1 MTFSNKLIRL
11 FALLAFTFGVYTSP
25 ANSVPPHPQLLENGA
40 AAKSVQSYF
49 MQHIDELRARGI
61 CTADEFLSKK
71 DFKNA
76 SKLSPGAIT
85 TFRVLAILVQFTDSG
100 QASSVSATFFDS
112 LVFGSTAN
120 TVRDYFDEISY
131 SQFDLVTVN
140 IPSSLGWQTAPQSY
154 AYYVNGQNG
163 TGLTYPRN
171 SQGLV
176 EDLVDAVDPVVDFS
190 LYDNDGDGYVDVVL
204 VIHTGTGAEFS
215 GSDDDI
221 WSHKW
226 SITPRAKDGVW
237 ISSYTIQPEYWLSPG
252 DMTIGVYAH
261 ELSHVLGLPDLYD
274 TDYSSNGIGNWALMS
289 LGSWNGPSPGGGSPA
304 HPCAWSRIQL
314 GFATATNVTSNTNGV
329 TINNVNENGTIYR
342 LWTSGNIG
350 NEYFLVENRQKIGY
364 DSYIPQSGLTVWHID
379 DSKADN
385 SQEWY
390 PSQPN
395 TDHFKV
401 ALEQADGLFEME
413 HKNDN
418 GDGWDV
424 FPGIGNVTSFNAVSS
439 PNSDSYT
446 DGTSFIAI
454 ENIQAVGNVINADL
468 IVGFAAGID
477 NDKNGNLPSSI
488 ALEQNY
494 PNPFNPSTTI
504 DFSLSYSSEVK
515 LEIYNVIGELTGT
528 LINGPL
534 SAGSYSVE
542 WNGADNS
549 GNKVASG
556 IYFYRLTS
564 NSETKSMKMLL
575 LK

>member
-11 FALLAFTFGVYTSP
+11 FALLVFTLGINASS
-25 ANSVPPHPQLLENGA
+25 ANSVPPHPQLLENAA

-71 DFKNA
+71 DFINA
-76 SKLSPGAIT
+76 SKLAPGAIT
-85 TFRVLAILVQFTDSG
+85 TFRVLAILVQFSDSG

-140 IPSSLGWQTAPQSY
+140 LPSSLGWQTAPQTY
-154 AYYVNGQNG
+154 AYYVNGLNG
-163 TGLTYPRN
+163 TGAYPQN
-171 SQGLV
+171 SQKLL

-190 LYDNDGDGYVDVVL
+190 LYDNDLDGYVDVVL
-204 VIHTGTGAEFS
+204 VIHSGTGAEFS
-215 GSDDDI
+215 GSNDDI

-237 ISSYTIQPEYWLSPG
+237 ISSYTIQPEFWLSPG

-274 TDYSSNGIGNWALMS
+274 TDNSSNGIGNWGLMS
-289 LGSWNGPSPGGGSPA
+289 YGSWNGPSPGGGSPA

-329 TINNVNENGTIYR
+329 AINDVNQNGTIYR

-364 DSYIPQSGLTVWHID
+364 DSYLPQSGLMVWHID
-379 DSKADN
+379 DSKSDN
-385 SQEWY
+385 TQEWY
-390 PSQPN
+390 PSQ
-395 TDHFKV
+395 TDANHFKV
-401 ALEQADGLFEME
+401 ALEQADGLFELE
-413 HKNDN
+413 HSADN

-424 FPGIGNVTSFNAVSS
+424 FPGNGNVTSFNAVSS

-446 DGTSFIAI
+446 DGTSFIAL
-454 ENIQAVGNVINADL
+454 ENIQAVGNIINADL

-477 NDKNGNLPSSI
+477 NDQNGNLPGSI

-504 DFSLSYSSEVK
+504 DFSLSYSSDVK
-515 LEIYNVIGELTGT
+515 LEVYNVIGELTGT

-534 SAGSYSVE
+534 SAGNYSVV
-542 WNGADNS
+542 WNGTDNS
-549 GNKVASG
+549 GNNVASG
-556 IYFYRLTS
+556 IYFYRLVS
-564 NSETKSMKMLL
+564 NEASKSMKMLL

>member
-1 MTFSNKLIRL
+1 MTLTNKLI
-11 FALLAFTFGVYTSP
+11 ALLVFTFSIYASS
-25 ANSVPPHPQLLENGA
+25 ANAVPPHPQLLEREA

-49 MQHIDELRARGI
+49 MQNIDELHARGI
-61 CTADEFLSKK
+61 CSADEFLSKK
-71 DFKNA
+71 DFVTA
-76 SKLSPGAIT
+76 SKLSPGALV
-85 TFRVLAILVQFTDSG
+85 TFRVLAILVKFSDND
-100 QASSVSATFFDS
+100 SSVSATFFDS
-112 LVFGSTAN
+112 LVFGNTAN

-140 IPSSLGWQTAPQSY
+140 LPSSLGWQTAPQTY

-163 TGLTYPRN
+163 TGGYPNN
-171 SQGLV
+171 SQKLL

-190 LYDNDGDGYVDVVL
+190 LYDNNLDGYVDVVL
-204 VIHTGTGAEFS
+204 VIHSGTGAEFS
-215 GSDDDI
+215 GSNDDI

-237 ISSYTIQPEYWLSPG
+237 ISSYTIQPEIWITPG

-274 TDYSSNGIGNWALMS
+274 TDFSSNGIGNWALMS
-289 LGSWNGPSPGGGSPA
+289 LGSWNGPYPGGGSPA
-304 HPCAWSRIQL
+304 HPCAWSRIQM

-329 TINNVNENGTIYR
+329 AINNVNENGTIYR

-350 NEYFLVENRQKIGY
+350 NEYFLLENRQKIGY
-364 DSYIPQSGLTVWHID
+364 DSYIQKSGLMVWHID
-379 DSKADN
+379 EGKSDN
-385 SQEWY
+385 TQEWY
-390 PSQPN
+390 PGQTN
-395 TDHFKV
+395 ANHFKV
-401 ALEQADGLFEME
+401 ALEQADGLFEMDQ
-413 HKNDN
+413 NIDN

-424 FPGIGNVTSFNAVSS
+424 FPGNGNVTSFNAVSS

-446 DGTSFIAI
+446 DGTSFIAL
-454 ENIQAVGNVINADL
+454 ENIQEVGNVINADL

-477 NDKNGNLPSSI
+477 DDPNGNLPGSI

-504 DFSLSYSSEVK
+504 DFELSYSSDVK
-515 LEIYNVIGELTGT
+515 LEIFNVIGELTGT

-534 SAGSYSVE
+534 SAGNYSVE
-542 WNGADNS
+542 WNGTNNKGDN
-549 GNKVASG
+549 VASG

-564 NSETKSMKMLL
+564 DGESKSMKMLL

>member
-1 MTFSNKLIRL
+1 MTYSNKLI
-11 FALLAFTFGVYTSP
+11 ALLILSFGIYASSVN
-25 ANSVPPHPQLLENGA
+25 AVPPHPRLLEREA

-49 MQHIDELRARGI
+49 MQNIDELHARGI

-71 DFKNA
+71 DFVNA
-76 SKLSPGAIT
+76 SKLSPGALV
-85 TFRVLAILVQFTDSG
+85 TFRVLAILVKFSDHD
-100 QASSVSATFFDS
+100 SSVSATFFDS

-140 IPSSLGWQTAPQSY
+140 MPSSIGWQTAPETY

-163 TGLTYPRN
+163 TGAYPNN
-171 SQGLV
+171 SQKLL

-190 LYDNDGDGYVDVVL
+190 LYDNDLDGYVDVVL
-204 VIHTGTGAEFS
+204 VIHSGTGAEFF
-215 GSDDDI
+215 GNNDDI

-237 ISSYTIQPEYWLSPG
+237 ISSYTIQPEFWIAPG

-261 ELSHVLGLPDLYD
+261 ELGHVLGLPDLYD
-274 TDYSSNGIGNWALMS
+274 TDYSSNGIGYWGLMS
-289 LGSWNGPSPGGGSPA
+289 TGSWNGPSPGGSSPA

-329 TINNVNENGTIYR
+329 AINNVNENGTIYR

-364 DSYIPQSGLTVWHID
+364 DSYIQNSGLMIWHID
-379 DSKADN
+379 DNKAGN
-385 SQEWY
+385 TQEWY
-390 PSQPN
+390 PGQIDAN
-395 TDHFKV
+395 HFKV
-401 ALEQADGLFEME
+401 ALEQADSLFDME
-413 HKNDN
+413 KNVNN

-424 FPGIGNVTSFNAVSS
+424 FPGNGNVTSFNAVSS

-446 DGTSFIAI
+446 DGTSLIAL

-477 NDKNGNLPSSI
+477 DDPNGNLPGSI

-504 DFSLSYSSEVK
+504 DFELTYSSDVK

-534 SAGSYSVE
+534 SAGNYSVE
-542 WNGADNS
+542 WNGTNNS
-549 GNKVASG
+549 GNNVASG

-564 NSETKSMKMLL
+564 NGDTKSMKMML

>member
-1 MTFSNKLIRL
+1 MTYSNKLI
-11 FALLAFTFGVYTSP
+11 ALLVLTFGIYASS
-25 ANSVPPHPQLLENGA
+25 ANAVPPHPQLLEREA

-49 MQHIDELRARGI
+49 MQNIDELHARGI
-61 CTADEFLSKK
+61 CSADEFLSKK
-71 DFKNA
+71 DFVTA
-76 SKLSPGAIT
+76 SKLSPGALV
-85 TFRVLAILVQFTDSG
+85 TFRVLAILVKFSDHD
-100 QASSVSATFFDS
+100 SSVSATFFDS

-140 IPSSLGWQTAPQSY
+140 MPSSIGWQTAPQTY
-154 AYYVNGQNG
+154 AYYVDGQNG
-163 TGLTYPRN
+163 TGAYPNN
-171 SQGLV
+171 SQKLL

-190 LYDNDGDGYVDVVL
+190 LYDNDANGFVDVIL
-204 VIHTGTGAEFS
+204 VIHSGTGAEFS
-215 GSDDDI
+215 DSNDDI

-237 ISSYTIQPEYWLSPG
+237 ISSYTIQPEFWISPG

-261 ELSHVLGLPDLYD
+261 ELGHVLGLPDLYD

-304 HPCAWSRIQL
+304 HPCAWSRIQM

-329 TINNVNENGTIYR
+329 AINNVNENGTIYR

-364 DSYIPQSGLTVWHID
+364 DSYIQNSGLMIWHID
-379 DSKADN
+379 DNKAGN
-385 SQEWY
+385 TQEWY
-390 PSQPN
+390 PGQTN
-395 TDHFKV
+395 ANHFKV
-401 ALEQADGLFEME
+401 ALEQADSLFDME
-413 HKNDN
+413 KNVNN

-424 FPGIGNVTSFNAVSS
+424 FPGNGNVTSFNAVSS

-446 DGTSFIAI
+446 DGTSFIAL
-454 ENIQAVGNVINADL
+454 ENIQEVGNVINADL

-477 NDKNGNLPSSI
+477 DDPNGNLPGSI

-504 DFSLSYSSEVK
+504 DFELSYSSDVK
-515 LEIYNVIGELTGT
+515 LEIFNVIGELTGS

-542 WNGADNS
+542 WNGTNNKGDN
-549 GNKVASG
+549 VASG

-564 NSETKSMKMLL
+564 DGESKSMKMLL

>member
-1 MTFSNKLIRL
+1 MTFSDKLISFL
-11 FALLAFTFGVYTSP
+11 ALLVFTFGVYASS
-25 ANSVPPHPQLLENGA
+25 ANSMPPHPQLLENGA

-49 MQHIDELRARGI
+49 MQNIDELRAKGI

-71 DFKNA
+71 DFINA

-85 TFRVLAILVQFTDSG
+85 TFRVLAILVKFSDND
-100 QASSVSATFFDS
+100 SSVSATFFDS
-112 LVFGSTAN
+112 LVFGSSAN

-140 IPSSLGWQTAPQSY
+140 MPSSIGWQTAPQTY
-154 AYYVNGQNG
+154 AYYVNGQNA
-163 TGLTYPRN
+163 TGTYPQN
-171 SQGLV
+171 SQKLL
-176 EDLVDAVDPVVDFS
+176 EDLVDAVDGVVDFS
-190 LYDNDGDGYVDVVL
+190 LYDNDLDGYVDVVL
-204 VIHTGTGAEFS
+204 VIHSGTGAEFTS
-215 GSDDDI
+215 NNDDI

-237 ISSYTIQPEYWLSPG
+237 ISSYTIQPEFWIAPG

-289 LGSWNGPSPGGGSPA
+289 LGSWNGPSPGGSSPS

-314 GFATATNVTSNTNGV
+314 GFATSTNVTSNTNGV
-329 TINNVNENGTIYR
+329 AISNVNQNGTIYR

-350 NEYFLVENRQKIGY
+350 NEYFLVENRQKLGY
-364 DSYIPQSGLTVWHID
+364 DSYIPQSGLLVWHID
-379 DSKADN
+379 NSKGGN
-385 SQEWY
+385 TQEWY
-390 PSQPN
+390 PGQ
-395 TDHFKV
+395 TDANHFKV
-401 ALEQADGLFEME
+401 ALEQADGLFEMDQ
-413 HKNDN
+413 NIDN
-418 GDGWDV
+418 GDAWDV
-424 FPGIGNVTSFNAVSS
+424 FPGTGNVTSFNAVSS

-446 DGTSFIAI
+446 DGTSFVAL
-454 ENIQAVGNVINADL
+454 ENINAVGNVINADL

-477 NDKNGNLPSSI
+477 DDQNGNLPSSI

-504 DFSLSYSSEVK
+504 DFSLSYSSDVTLEV
-515 LEIYNVIGELTGT
+515 YNVLGKLTGT

-534 SAGSYSVE
+534 SAGNYSVE
-542 WNGADNS
+542 WNGTDNT
-549 GNKVASG
+549 GNNVASG
-556 IYFYRLTS
+556 IYFYRLNS
-564 NSETKSMKMLL
+564 NGEAKSMKMLL

>member
-1 MTFSNKLIRL
+1 MNFSDKLIKL
-11 FALLAFTFGVYTSP
+11 FALLVFAIGVYASP
-25 ANSVPPHPQLLENGA
+25 VNSMPPHPQLLENGA

-49 MQHIDELRARGI
+49 MQHLDELRARGI

-71 DFKNA
+71 DFINA

-140 IPSSLGWQTAPQSY
+140 IPSSIGWQTAPQTY

-163 TGLTYPRN
+163 IGLTYPQN

-190 LYDNDGDGYVDVVL
+190 LYDNDLDGYVDVVL
-204 VIHTGTGAEFS
+204 VIHSGTGAEFT
-215 GSDDDI
+215 GSNDDI

-237 ISSYTIQPEYWLSPG
+237 ISSYTIQPEFWISPG

-304 HPCAWSRIQL
+304 HPCAWSRIQM

-329 TINNVNENGTIYR
+329 AINDVNQNGTIYR

-364 DSYIPQSGLTVWHID
+364 DSYLPQSGLMVWHID
-379 DSKADN
+379 DSKSGN

-390 PSQPN
+390 PGQPDAN
-395 TDHFKV
+395 HFKV
-401 ALEQADGLFEME
+401 ALEQADGLFDLDT
-413 HKNDN
+413 NVDN
-418 GDGWDV
+418 GDGADV
-424 FPGIGNVTSFNAVSS
+424 FPGTGNVTSFNAVSS

-446 DGTSFIAI
+446 DGTSFIAL

-477 NDKNGNLPSSI
+477 DDQNGNLPSSI

-504 DFSLSYSSEVK
+504 DF
-515 LEIYNVIGELTGT
+515 
-528 LINGPL
+528 
-534 SAGSYSVE
+534 
-542 WNGADNS
+542 
-549 GNKVASG
+549 
-556 IYFYRLTS
+556 
-564 NSETKSMKMLL
+564 
-575 LK
+575 

>member
-1 MTFSNKLIRL
+1 MIFFNKLTS
-11 FALLAFTFGVYTSP
+11 LLVLLVFTFGVYALS
-25 ANSVPPHPQLLENGA
+25 ANAVPPHPRLLENGA
-40 AAKSVQSYF
+40 AAKSVQTYY
-49 MQHIDELRARGI
+49 MQNIDELHAKGI

-71 DFKNA
+71 DFISA
-76 SKLSPGAIT
+76 SKLSSGAIT
-85 TFRVLAILVQFTDSG
+85 TFKVLAILVKFSDND
-100 QASSVSATFFDS
+100 SSVSATFFDS
-112 LVFGSTAN
+112 LVFSSTGS
-120 TVRDYFDEISY
+120 TVRDYYDEISY

-140 IPSSLGWQTAPQSY
+140 MPSSIGWQTAPQTY

-163 TGLTYPRN
+163 TGAYPNN
-171 SQGLV
+171 SQKLL
-176 EDLVDAVDPVVDFS
+176 EDLVDAVDPLVDFS
-190 LYDNDGDGYVDVVL
+190 LYDNDLDGYVDVVL
-204 VIHTGTGAEFS
+204 VIHSGTGAEFT
-215 GSDDDI
+215 GSNDDI

-237 ISSYTIQPEYWLSPG
+237 ISSYTIQPEYWISPG

-289 LGSWNGPSPGGGSPA
+289 LGSWNGPSPGGSSPA

-329 TINNVNENGTIYR
+329 AISNVNENGTIYR

-364 DSYIPQSGLTVWHID
+364 DSYLPQSGLMIWHID
-379 DSKADN
+379 DSKSGN

-390 PSQPN
+390 PGQPDAN
-395 TDHFKV
+395 HFKV
-401 ALEQADGLFEME
+401 ALEQADGLFDI
-413 HKNDN
+413 DN
-418 GDGWDV
+418 NINSGDGSDV
-424 FPGIGNVTSFNAVSS
+424 FPGTGNVTSFNAVSS

-446 DGTSFIAI
+446 DGTSFIAL
-454 ENIQAVGNVINADL
+454 ENINAVGNVINADL

-477 NDKNGNLPSSI
+477 DDQNGNLPSSI

-504 DFSLSYSSEVK
+504 DFSLSYSSDVTLEV
-515 LEIYNVIGELTGT
+515 YNVLGELTGT
-528 LINGPL
+528 LINRPL
-534 SAGSYSVE
+534 SAGNYSVE
-542 WNGADNS
+542 WNGTDNS
-549 GNKVASG
+549 GNNVASG
-556 IYFYRLTS
+556 IYFYRLKS
-564 NSETKSMKMLL
+564 NGEAKSMKMLL